1 MSLHVRCLTLSVN
14 QSAGTPKRRAPYR
27 RVLLAV
33 DFGTPSLET
42 ASWVAGTLLPDAELV
57 VAHVLRVPQPP
68 VYLRSQ
74 MRATD
79 AFVREVRE
87 PMLAGLE
94 NLAATFGER
103 RTRFELTVGDP
114 ATELVRLAAD
124 HSVDLVVVGRPESRT
139 HAAAVGG
146 NAVERLLRRLRIP
159 VLQGAATSSESPRSV
174 VVAVDGRPEGSRV
187 IAEAAEMT
195 DCQDALLTALHVI
208 PDDVR
213 TYVRAMEVAGG
224 SAFAAGAAEAALWSS
239 AANYLGAELNA
250 AGFDSLRSRVMV
262 GVGDPGAE
270 VISVCARA
278 RADLLVV
285 GRSGVEGAANAM
297 VGSTTK
303 YVLREASCPVLVVP
317 PAASGPTLPDGRTSR
332 KIHVGQLVKPPVSI
346 LAGAASSGDVAHRD
360 GHRSRGGQECI

>member
-1 MSLHVRCLTLSVN
+1 MRRLTLSVN
-14 QSAGTPKRRAPYR
+14 PSAGTPKRPAPYR

-42 ASWVAGTLLPDAELV
+42 ASWVAETLLPDAELV

-68 VYLRSQ
+68 VYLHSQ

-87 PMLAGLE
+87 PMLARLD
-94 NLAATFGER
+94 NLAAAFGER
-103 RTRFELTVGDP
+103 RTRLELTVGDP

-124 HSVDLVVVGRPESRT
+124 HSADLVVVGRPESRS
-139 HAAAVGG
+139 HAAAAGG
-146 NAVERLLRRLRIP
+146 NTAERLLRRLPIP
-159 VLQGAATSSESPRSV
+159 VLQGAATRNESPRSV
-174 VVAVDGRPEGSRV
+174 VVAMDGRPEASRV

-195 DCQDALLTALHVI
+195 KNCQDTLLTALHVI

-213 TYVRAMEVAGG
+213 AYVRAMEVAGG

-239 AANYLGAELNA
+239 AASYLGAELNA
-250 AGFDSLRSRVMV
+250 AGFNSLRSRAMV

-270 VISVCARA
+270 VLSVCARA
-278 RADLLVV
+278 KADLLVV
-285 GRSGVEGAANAM
+285 GRSGVESAANAI
-297 VGSTTK
+297 VGSTTRH
-303 YVLREASCPVLVVP
+303 VLREASCAVLVVP

-332 KIHVGQLVKPPVSI
+332 QERVGQVVQPPVSI
-346 LAGAASSGDVAHRD
+346 LAGAASSSDVAHRD
-360 GHRSRGGQECI
+360 GYRTQGGQGCI